1 RGAGQAGRAALHGKR
16 RPRRA
21 GARRRRDLSL
31 RQRAAGARARRAAPR
46 HAHDHQLPAH
56 RARPFDHAHR
66 PRGDARRRTP
76 LSLRPRHGIQQ
87 RLARAGAAQRR
98 ARALRVREEMSRI
111 ALACAVACL
120 GASGVIA
127 SGAVLA
133 EKADRDMPTQ
143 IEANKMSADDARRM
157 TVFEGSVVLTR
168 GTIRLTADRVV
179 VRQDAEGFQFATA
192 TGKPARFRQRQDP
205 KPPETEGVWL
215 EGEALRMEMDDRS
228 GKIELY
234 DSAHV
239 KRGGDEVAGN
249 YILLDQ
255 RSDYFSVSTGK
266 ETPSG
271 KEGATAG
278 GRVKAVIQPKPRP
291 PEAK

>member
-1 RGAGQAGRAALHGKR
+1 M
-16 RPRRA
+16 
-21 GARRRRDLSL
+21 
-31 RQRAAGARARRAAPR
+31 RRAA
-46 HAHDHQLPAH
+46 A
-56 RARPFDHAHR
+56 
-66 PRGDARRRTP
+66 
-76 LSLRPRHGIQQ
+76 
-87 RLARAGAAQRR
+87 LALAGA
-98 ARALRVREEMSRI
+98 I
-111 ALACAVACL
+111 GCL
-120 GASGVIA
+120 GASG
-127 SGAVLA
+127 AVRA

-157 TVFEGSVVLTR
+157 TIFEGSVVLTR
-168 GTIRLTADRVV
+168 GTMRLTADRVV

-192 TGKPARFRQRQDP
+192 TGKPARFRQRQDL

-215 EGEALRMEMDDRS
+215 EGEALRMEIDDRS

-234 DSAHV
+234 DNAHV

-266 ETPSG
+266 DVQAA
-271 KEGATAG
+271 KEGTTA

-291 PEAK
+291 PEPPAVAPGAPK

>member
-1 RGAGQAGRAALHGKR
+1 MR
-16 RPRRA
+16 R
-21 GARRRRDLSL
+21 
-31 RQRAAGARARRAAPR
+31 
-46 HAHDHQLPAH
+46 
-56 RARPFDHAHR
+56 
-66 PRGDARRRTP
+66 
-76 LSLRPRHGIQQ
+76 
-87 RLARAGAAQRR
+87 
-98 ARALRVREEMSRI
+98 
-111 ALACAVACL
+111 ACAVAL
-120 GASGVIA
+120 LTLALA
-127 SGAVLA
+127 PPALA
-133 EKADRDMPTQ
+133 EKADRDLPTQ

-157 TVFEGSVVLTR
+157 TIFEGSVVLTR
-168 GTIRLTADRVV
+168 GTIRLLAERVV
-179 VRQDAEGFQFATA
+179 VRQDSEGFQFATA

-234 DSAHV
+234 DNARV

-266 ETPSG
+266 DGKDAAPG
-271 KEGATAG
+271 KEGTTA

>member
-1 RGAGQAGRAALHGKR
+1 M
-16 RPRRA
+16 
-21 GARRRRDLSL
+21 
-31 RQRAAGARARRAAPR
+31 
-46 HAHDHQLPAH
+46 
-56 RARPFDHAHR
+56 
-66 PRGDARRRTP
+66 
-76 LSLRPRHGIQQ
+76 
-87 RLARAGAAQRR
+87 RR
-98 ARALRVREEMSRI
+98 ARVAALV
-111 ALACAVACL
+111 LAIGCV
-120 GASGVIA
+120 GA

-157 TVFEGSVVLTR
+157 TIFEGSVVLTR
-168 GTIRLTADRVV
+168 GTMRLNADRVV
-179 VRQDAEGFQFATA
+179 VRQDAEGFQYATA
-192 TGKPARFRQRQDP
+192 TGKPARFRQRQDA

-215 EGEALRMEMDDRS
+215 EGEALRMEIDDRS

-234 DSAHV
+234 DNAHV
-239 KRGGDEVAGN
+239 KRGGDEVAGS

-266 ETPSG
+266 DAAPG
-271 KEGATAG
+271 KEATTAG

>member
-1 RGAGQAGRAALHGKR
+1 MSRAAC
-16 RPRRA
+16 
-21 GARRRRDLSL
+21 
-31 RQRAAGARARRAAPR
+31 AAT
-46 HAHDHQLPAH
+46 L
-56 RARPFDHAHR
+56 
-66 PRGDARRRTP
+66 
-76 LSLRPRHGIQQ
+76 
-87 RLARAGAAQRR
+87 
-98 ARALRVREEMSRI
+98 
-111 ALACAVACL
+111 ALACACL
-120 GASGVIA
+120 GAS
-127 SGAVLA
+127 SAVLA
-133 EKADRDMPTQ
+133 EKTDRDMPTQ

-157 TVFEGSVVLTR
+157 TIFEGSVILTR

-179 VRQDAEGFQFATA
+179 VHQDSEGFQFATA

-234 DSAHV
+234 DNAHV

-266 ETPSG
+266 DG
-271 KEGATAG
+271 KDAAPA